1 MAIEQYE
8 RVVKDSSESER
19 RVETIVVTTVTVSER
34 SNSYKVVKDNVT
46 ESLRSNNMRELL
58 KTQGSLRGE

>member
-1 MAIEQYE
+1 MTIEQYE